1 MLGTNP
7 FVILNLGQMQIGQK
21 GPIVG
26 LLNEYDDSVRVLGT
40 NPFVILNL
48 GQMQNMSIGSNSWIA
63 EWIAN
68 MTIRSECWE
77 LIFLLF

>member
-1 MLGTNP
+1 MDC
-7 FVILNLGQMQIGQK
+7 
-21 GPIVG
+21 
-26 LLNEYDDSVRVLGT
+26 EYDDSVRVLGT
-40 NPFVILNL
+40 NLFVVLNL
-48 GQMQNMSIGSNSWIA
+48 EQMQMSIGSNSWIA